1 MVSCA
6 PRDAKQ
12 TANIKRMHEA
22 MSEILDSKNGVMG
35 LEKVTMPMDE
45 AQIPWLLQESSQ
57 YNVLSHGSS
66 DEVEVMLVS
75 RMNVQTTVL
84 LECRSL
90 VADHK

>member
-1 MVSCA
+1 
-6 PRDAKQ
+6 
-12 TANIKRMHEA
+12 
-22 MSEILDSKNGVMG
+22 MG

-45 AQIPWLLQESSQ
+45 DQIPWLLQESSQ